1 MQIKKFEARDMTEA
15 LSMIKQEFGP
25 DAVILSARS
34 LKNHKG
40 MFSYLKNTSVE
51 VTAATDTYYPQTKRK
66 KTITKTDISHEV
78 KAKQLSNKDKD
89 KRTNS
94 PYQLQE
100 KPNYLKY
107 SLNAL
112 VRREPDISPDAKI
125 FRRLQQLML
134 EQDVEKDIADQW
146 IEELKG
152 ILAEKF
158 HLNSEEIRQGL
169 IQALKKMGVQAI
181 PIKAKSKKRKVFAF
195 IGPTGVGKTT
205 TIAKLAVIHALK
217 MKKSVAFITLD
228 DRRIGAVEQLKV
240 NAKII
245 GIPLE
250 IASNKK
256 ELKRALKRLSNR
268 DVILIDT
275 PGMSQKN
282 EYQVN
287 ELKSILDGLPHIRIH
302 LLMSATSNNYTLK
315 EILEKFKAISIDR
328 LIFSKLDESTT
339 FGNIVNQLCKSKI
352 PVSYFSNGQEV
363 PEHIEIASLERLV
376 SLIIDDAEGGSFLQ
390 SPSSVIY
397 EQEEVKNENSPDE
410 HRIKFYVANKT
421 SDVFHHLDC
430 KSAKKIKGTSMI
442 VFESVKNAI
451 DEGYKPCKLCN
462 PSGLVEHGAF
472 CSFMGQK
479 KRVSN

>member
-40 MFSYLKNTSVE
+40 MFSYLTNSSVE
-51 VTAATDTYYPQTKRK
+51 VTAATDTYYPQKKRK
-66 KTITKTDISHEV
+66 KTITRTEMSHEV
-78 KAKQLSNKDKD
+78 ESKQQNSEDKD
-89 KRTNS
+89 KRMNS
-94 PYQLQE
+94 LYQVQG
-100 KPNYLKY
+100 KPNYLKHN
-107 SLNAL
+107 LNASIQ
-112 VRREPDISPDAKI
+112 RGPDQGSDAKI
-125 FRRLQQLML
+125 FRRLQHLML

-146 IEELKG
+146 LEGLKR
-152 ILAEKF
+152 ILAEKIPL
-158 HLNSEEIRQGL
+158 HSEEVRQGL
-169 IQALKKMGVQAI
+169 IQALNKMGVVVG
-181 PIKAKSKKRKVFAF
+181 PIKTKRKKNKVLAF

-205 TIAKLAVIHALK
+205 TIAKLAAIHALK

-240 NAKII
+240 NARII
-245 GIPLE
+245 GIPME
-250 IASNKK
+250 VVSNKK
-256 ELKRALKRLSNR
+256 GLKRALKRLGNR

-282 EYQVN
+282 ENQIN
-287 ELKSILDGLPHIRIH
+287 ELKSILDGLSNIQIH
-302 LLMSATSNNYTLK
+302 LLMSATSNNNLLK

-339 FGNIVNQLCKSKI
+339 FGNIVNQLCRSKI

-376 SLIIDDAEGGSFLQ
+376 SLIMDDAKGVSLFR
-390 SPSSVIY
+390 SPSPVIW
-397 EQEEVKNENSPDE
+397 EQEEVRNANSPDE
-410 HRIKFYVANKT
+410 HHVKFYVANKT

-442 VFESVKNAI
+442 VFESAKNAI

-462 PSGLVEHGAF
+462 PGSLDEHGVF
-472 CSFMGQK
+472 CDLMGQRI
-479 KRVSN
+479 RVSN

>member
-40 MFSYLKNTSVE
+40 MFNYLKNFSVE
-51 VTAATDTYYPQTKRK
+51 VTAATDTYYPQKKREK
-66 KTITKTDISHEV
+66 AFVRAGMSHELES
-78 KAKQLSNKDKD
+78 KHLSKKDKG
-89 KRTNS
+89 KRMNS

-100 KPNYLKY
+100 KPYYLKHNF
-107 SLNAL
+107 NAS
-112 VRREPDISPDAKI
+112 VRRKPDPSPDVKI
-125 FRRLQQLML
+125 FQRLHQLML
-134 EQDVEKDIADQW
+134 EQDIEKDIADQW
-146 IEELKG
+146 LEGLKR
-152 ILAEKF
+152 ILAGRKPF
-158 HLNSEEIRQGL
+158 HSEEVRQGL
-169 IQALKKMGVQAI
+169 IQALKKMGVTAS
-181 PIKAKSKKRKVFAF
+181 PIKAKRKKHKAFAF

-205 TIAKLAVIHALK
+205 TIAKLAAIHAFK

-228 DRRIGAVEQLKV
+228 ERRIAAIEQLKV

-245 GIPLE
+245 GIPIE
-250 IASNKK
+250 VASNKR

-282 EYQVN
+282 ENQIN
-287 ELKSILDGLPHIRIH
+287 ELKSILDGMSNIQIH
-302 LLMSATSNNYTLK
+302 LLMSVTSNNNILK

-339 FGNIVNQLCKSKI
+339 FGNVVNQLCRSKI
-352 PVSYFSNGQEV
+352 PLSYFTNGQEV

-376 SLIIDDAEGGSFLQ
+376 SLIIDDAGGGNLFR
-390 SPSSVIY
+390 SPSHVIW
-397 EQEEVKNENSPDE
+397 EQEEGRHENSLDE
-410 HRIKFYVANKT
+410 HLIKFYVANKT

-430 KSAKKIKGTSMI
+430 KSAKKIKGASMI

-462 PSGLVEHGAF
+462 PSSLDEQGVFCDFIGHG
-472 CSFMGQK
+472 
-479 KRVSN
+479 KRVSI

>member
-40 MFSYLKNTSVE
+40 MFSYLKNSSVE
-51 VTAATDTYYPQTKRK
+51 VTAATDTYYPQKNRK
-66 KTITKTDISHEV
+66 KTLTRTGMFHGAES
-78 KAKQLSNKDKD
+78 KQLSNKDKD
-89 KRTNS
+89 KRMRS
-94 PYQLQE
+94 PYQLQG
-100 KPNYLKY
+100 KPYYLKHN
-107 SLNAL
+107 LNAS
-112 VRREPDISPDAKI
+112 VRRKPDRSPDAKT

-134 EQDVEKDIADQW
+134 EQGVEKDIADQW
-146 IEELKG
+146 LEGLKR
-152 ILAEKF
+152 ILAEKNPL
-158 HLNSEEIRQGL
+158 HSEEVRQGL
-169 IQALKKMGVQAI
+169 IQALNKMGAAAS
-181 PIKAKSKKRKVFAF
+181 PIKSKRKKHKAFAF

-205 TIAKLAVIHALK
+205 TIAKLAAIHALK

-228 DRRIGAVEQLKV
+228 DRRIAAIEQLKV
-240 NAKII
+240 NARII
-245 GIPLE
+245 GIPIEVAL
-250 IASNKK
+250 NKR

-282 EYQVN
+282 ENQII
-287 ELKSILDGLPHIRIH
+287 ELKSILDVVPNMQIH
-302 LLMSATSNNYTLK
+302 LLMSATSNNNILK

-339 FGNIVNQLCKSKI
+339 FGNIVNQLCRSKI
-352 PVSYFSNGQEV
+352 PVSYFTNGQEV
-363 PEHIEIASLERLV
+363 PEHIETASLERLV
-376 SLIIDDAEGGSFLQ
+376 SLIIDDAGEGTLFR
-390 SPSSVIY
+390 SPSPVIWG
-397 EQEEVKNENSPDE
+397 QEEGRNENSLDD
-410 HRIKFYVANKT
+410 HLIKFYVANKT

-462 PSGLVEHGAF
+462 PSSLDEHGVF
-472 CSFMGQK
+472 SDFMGQG